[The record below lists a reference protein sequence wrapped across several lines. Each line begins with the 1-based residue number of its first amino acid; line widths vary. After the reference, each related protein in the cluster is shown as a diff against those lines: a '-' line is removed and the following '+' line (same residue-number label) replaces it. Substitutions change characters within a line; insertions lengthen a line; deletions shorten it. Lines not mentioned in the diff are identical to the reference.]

1 MNIGTRKIES
11 FTPKNLLPYLGK
23 KVEVNA
29 VLLGIERDGVCRIGI
44 IAYRPYLRQGL
55 DDIDII
61 EQEIVC
67 NITDI
72 TRVQLN

>member
-11 FTPKNLLPYLGK
+11 FTPEDLLPHLGK
-23 KVEVNA
+23 EIEVKA
-29 VLLGIERDGVCRIGI
+29 ILLGIERERVCRIGI
-44 IAYRPYLRQGL
+44 TAYRPYLRQRL